1 MGITVADIAELMIDT
16 CTFRLYDAD
25 IDAYVYEGYSDEIP
39 DEYAD
44 LEVQTID
51 IPEEKWALTL
61 NVSTSY

>member
-1 MGITVADIAELMIDT
+1 MGITVADIAELMIDS

-25 IDAYVYEGYSDEIP
+25 IDAYIYEGWSDEIP
-39 DEYAD
+39 DEYAY

-51 IPEEKWALTL
+51 VPEENRALTL